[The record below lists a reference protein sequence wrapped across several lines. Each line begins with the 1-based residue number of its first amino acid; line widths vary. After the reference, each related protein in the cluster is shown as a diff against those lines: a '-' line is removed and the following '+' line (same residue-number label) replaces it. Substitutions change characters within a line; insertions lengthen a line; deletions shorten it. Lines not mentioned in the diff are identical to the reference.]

1 MYVAE
6 SLAAFIGN
14 LKMRYKR
21 NTSPAQRAITA
32 LARTLIELVIVT
44 VPVGG

>member
-14 LKMRYKR
+14 VKMRYKR
-21 NTSPAQRAITA
+21 NASPAQRAMTA
-32 LARTLIELVIVT
+32 LARTLIELVIDT
-44 VPVGG
+44 VPVDG